1 MEIRGAFRSA
11 CVCWATLAA
20 LLFAMVQPSAAN
32 DPLEEKQVIAAL
44 DAWRAAS
51 IKRDVAAL
59 DKVLHPDL
67 MLGHSNGIE
76 VESKAEVLKNAP
88 NYPDWD
94 PIEFDVRSIR
104 IYNGVALVKGIM
116 AYRLRGAKEN
126 NGYRN
131 ALFVLVKDDAGV
143 ANCRAPSDTADPPR
157 LRSSS
162 VRPADPRTPR

>member
-1 MEIRGAFRSA
+1 MRRMEILAGRSWSGLRFA
-11 CVCWATLAA
+11 GLLVAA

-131 ALFVLVKDDAGV
+131 ALFVLVKDTQGWRIV
-143 ANCRAPSDTADPPR
+143 ERHPIP
-157 LRSSS
+157 LRSA
-162 VRPADPRTPR
+162 PPPK